1 MKIDKIQCDICGKV
15 VDYNDIPVNELG
27 KWPNEDAQ
35 KFKINKITLNGIRVT
50 STAPF
55 SFIGDHIKPVFIH
68 MEYDL
73 CEKCLEK
80 IYALINKIK
89 NEGDHK

>member
-1 MKIDKIQCDICGKV
+1 MKIDKIQCDICGDL
-15 VDYNDIPVNELG
+15 VDYNDIPVRANGE
-27 KWPNEDAQ
+27 WPNIEDVQ
-35 KFKINKITLNGIRVT
+35 KFKINKITLNGIRET
-50 STAPF
+50 SFAPF
-55 SFIGDHIKPVFIH
+55 KPVFIH